1 MTTNQPKT
9 ASSNTL
15 WSLLARLWF
24 FPRRLQWRL
33 TLAYALFTAVT
44 ALVFGIIGIA
54 LWWYLTFWVWLPN
67 DVINNLFRASDLLAS
82 HLESTPADQNGLNIW
97 LDKVVTSNRPPIRIP
112 LGENKDGPPP
122 PPSPRL
128 DRVVSLAIVDTTG
141 QLLLSYP
148 AETFVS
154 EKSLPMQIS
163 PEAIA
168 GFQVALQGETDPA
181 ALTAR
186 NTDGNI
192 VASAPI
198 LDESHHLLGVISVE
212 IAPPF
217 QESDFLQLALRQIL
231 PLVGGVL
238 LIGGVAGV
246 LFGYFIARGL
256 THRLDA
262 LAGAADTWSKG
273 NFEVLVS
280 DNSVD
285 ELGQLTQRL
294 NQMALQLQTLMQ
306 TRQELA
312 SLDERNRLARDLHDA
327 VKQQVFATAM
337 QVGAALTSFD
347 QNPSAAKVSL
357 TEADRLVRQTQ
368 QELTALIQE
377 LRPAALED
385 KGLTAALREYINDWS
400 RQNNIAAEL
409 RVRGEQSLP
418 LLLEQTLFRVTQEA
432 LANIARHSKA
442 TMVDV
447 CLAWEED
454 QVKLTLS
461 DNGQGFNLDNDH
473 GKGLGLRSMR
483 ERVEALGGDLSVSSQ
498 PEGGTQVMVRCNIPP
513 KT

>member
-1 MTTNQPKT
+1 MTTNHSKHLLP
-9 ASSNTL
+9 NTL
-15 WSLLARLWF
+15 WSPLAQLWS

-67 DVINNLFRASDLLAS
+67 DVINNLFRASTLLS
-82 HLESTPADQNGLNIW
+82 PHLESTPPDQAGLNNW
-97 LDKVVTSNRPPIRIP
+97 LDQIVINNRPPIRIP
-112 LGENKDGPPP
+112 PADNKDVPPP

-128 DRVVSLAIVDTTG
+128 DRVVSLAIVDATG
-141 QLLLSYP
+141 QLLVSYP
-148 AETFVS
+148 DETFVS
-154 EKSLPMQIS
+154 EEPLTTQIS
-163 PEAIA
+163 SEAIS
-168 GFQVALQGETDPA
+168 GFQAALQGETDPA

-192 VASAPI
+192 VASVPI
-198 LDESHHLLGVISVE
+198 LNSNQQLLGVISVE
-212 IAPPF
+212 VVPPL
-217 QESDFLQLALRQIL
+217 QESDFLQFALRQIL
-231 PLVGGVL
+231 PIVGGVL

-273 NFEVLVS
+273 DFEVLVS

-312 SLDERNRLARDLHDA
+312 SLNERNRLARDLHDA

-347 QNPSAAKVSL
+347 QNPSVAKASL
-357 TEADRLVRQTQ
+357 TEADRLIRQTQ

-400 RQNNIAAEL
+400 RQNNIAVEL

-442 TMVDV
+442 TMVEV
-447 CLAWEED
+447 SLAWEKD
-454 QVKLTLS
+454 QVRLTLS
-461 DNGQGFNLDNDH
+461 DNGQGFNPVVNH

-483 ERVEALGGDLSVSSQ
+483 ERVEALGGDLSVTSQ
-498 PEGGTQVMVRCNIPP
+498 PEGGTQVMVRCDIPQ

>member
-1 MTTNQPKT
+1 
-9 ASSNTL
+9 
-15 WSLLARLWF
+15 
-24 FPRRLQWRL
+24 
-33 TLAYALFTAVT
+33 
-44 ALVFGIIGIA
+44 
-54 LWWYLTFWVWLPN
+54 
-67 DVINNLFRASDLLAS
+67 
-82 HLESTPADQNGLNIW
+82 
-97 LDKVVTSNRPPIRIP
+97 
-112 LGENKDGPPP
+112 
-122 PPSPRL
+122 
-128 DRVVSLAIVDTTG
+128 
-141 QLLLSYP
+141 
-148 AETFVS
+148 
-154 EKSLPMQIS
+154 
-163 PEAIA
+163 
-168 GFQVALQGETDPA
+168 
-181 ALTAR
+181 
-186 NTDGNI
+186 
-192 VASAPI
+192 
-198 LDESHHLLGVISVE
+198 
-212 IAPPF
+212 
-217 QESDFLQLALRQIL
+217 
-231 PLVGGVL
+231 
-238 LIGGVAGV
+238 
-246 LFGYFIARGL
+246 L

-347 QNPSAAKVSL
+347 QNPSVAKASL

-400 RQNNIAAEL
+400 RQNNITAEL

-418 LLLEQTLFRVTQEA
+418 LLLEQTLFRVMQEA

-447 CLAWEED
+447 HLAWEED
-454 QVKLTLS
+454 QVKLTLL
-461 DNGQGFNLDNDH
+461 DNGQGFNPDDNH

-483 ERVEALGGDLSVSSQ
+483 ERVEALGGDLSVTSQ
-498 PEGGTQVMVRCNIPP
+498 PEGGTQVIVRCDIPP